1 RGLQAIRLSKI
12 KSLASGE
19 KVLVELTSNGKR
31 LKALSKGK
39 VDDYVVFVDE
49 VLEGNALSKLND
61 ILAKPN
67 FSGSNGLFNKL
78 KVLPSTTNRTE
89 NYASIETFR
98 DEFIRLHGL
107 NNSGVNSIDNVL
119 NDFDNLV
126 TNYSNVPNVEK
137 YVDEL
142 MQSQYKFKGGSFG
155 LEILNDLP
163 PALQGKTLTKFEASI
178 DDLDDLAGGCRFDLQ
193 FSDGTKLVYIETK
206 NYAKTTAFSN
216 S

>member
-1 RGLQAIRLSKI
+1 
-12 KSLASGE
+12 
-19 KVLVELTSNGKR
+19 
-31 LKALSKGK
+31 
-39 VDDYVVFVDE
+39 
-49 VLEGNALSKLND
+49 
-61 ILAKPN
+61 
-67 FSGSNGLFNKL
+67 
-78 KVLPSTTNRTE
+78 
-89 NYASIETFR
+89 
-98 DEFIRLHGL
+98 
-107 NNSGVNSIDNVL
+107 
-119 NDFDNLV
+119 
-126 TNYSNVPNVEK
+126 NYSNVPNVEK

-216 S
+216 SFYNQFKAYISNPSVTSIDDIKYYFRANA